1 MHKMLGLTAAEVY
14 AFDVDAL
21 WPIAE
26 RVGPTVGELNVPLDA
41 PPPDSRSLGFTMETF
56 HRPW

>member
-1 MHKMLGLTAAEVY
+1 MSLVGTQDHQLARLA
-14 AFDVDAL
+14 DA
-21 WPIAE
+21 IAQ